1 VMERIESSGA
11 PEDGTCLR
19 LAALR
24 NRAGLSMAAVAKALG
39 MANASSYQ
47 RYEDPTLFT
56 KKYLPLELAEKLAEV
71 LGGYGD
77 PPIQVAEVMALA
89 GVTSDDPAE
98 QRRHRLRLV
107 MEKHNLTPAE
117 WAKKAGVVSSVIYNF
132 LNGHSDS
139 LSAQTME
146 KLERAIGVAAPGDI
160 DESEPL
166 DAMLLRLIVSAHR
179 KIERLEKEV
188 ERLKAPL
195 QPNREHP
202 PAPSISSITV
212 NPPPEPDWE
221 NPGSVAFGDDGSLI
235 GFTEPPPSI
244 GSDPEEIRRW
254 IRGRCEA
261 TGLTPSALA
270 RAAGVA
276 HSTLN
281 RFLND
286 ENAEHVPS
294 SRTLEKIARVTGGAR
309 G

>member
-1 VMERIESSGA
+1 MMDWIPERLESIGRTRADLARALGFHPAIVTRLIKGERRLKAMEIPKLAEVLNLPVAEVMERIESSGA
-11 PEDGTCLR
+11 PEDGVCRR

-47 RYEDPTLFT
+47 RYEDPAIFT
-56 KKYLPLELAEKLAEV
+56 KKYLPLELAERLAEV

-117 WAKKAGVVSSVIYNF
+117 WAKKAGVVSNVIYNF

-146 KLERAIGVAAPGDI
+146 KLERAIGIAAPGDI
-160 DESEPL
+160 DESEPM

-179 KIERLEKEV
+179 KIERLEKEI
-188 ERLKAPL
+188 EALKRRL
-195 QPNREHP
+195 
-202 PAPSISSITV
+202 
-212 NPPPEPDWE
+212 
-221 NPGSVAFGDDGSLI
+221 GD
-235 GFTEPPPSI
+235 E
-244 GSDPEEIRRW
+244 
-254 IRGRCEA
+254 
-261 TGLTPSALA
+261 
-270 RAAGVA
+270 
-276 HSTLN
+276 
-281 RFLND
+281 
-286 ENAEHVPS
+286 
-294 SRTLEKIARVTGGAR
+294 
-309 G
+309 